1 MWFWSLCFWN
11 VFTDFSSHKKLTSLG
26 FRFNKRLES
35 PIRHCQFIEGYLSAS
50 NFWVFS
56 NAFHAQQRSVAV
68 DLRGTW
74 CIYIYILSYVCHDR
88 WHMIIYD
95 NLSYF
100 NILFLSVFR
109 FDTVYVLTLIFLR
122 TLTTNC
128 AGDGIHTNHI
138 WRDDQFLTHKFLCFC
153 FERSSTQAISTKT
166 TVCSL

>member
-35 PIRHCQFIEGYLSAS
+35 PMRHCQFIEGYLSAS
-50 NFWVFS
+50 NSGCSQTPFMGSKGQWQWILGEHDV
-56 NAFHAQQRSVAV
+56 H
-68 DLRGTW
+68 
-74 CIYIYILSYVCHDR
+74 IYIYSKLRLSWQMTYD
-88 WHMIIYD
+88 IYD
-95 NLSYF
+95 DLSYF

-138 WRDDQFLTHKFLCFC
+138 WRDDQFLTRKFLCFC
-153 FERSSTQAISTKT
+153 FKRSSTQTISTKT
-166 TVCSL
+166 TACL